1 VAPTASRI
9 PISTVGPDGPLPSLT
24 NGGAVSG
31 SITIYGRGYGHG
43 VGLSQYGARGR
54 ALGAQRAEPI
64 LAHYYAGTTLG
75 SISPSASVRV
85 LVLSG
90 FAPSSS
96 SPLVLHGRGGT
107 WTVDGLAGT
116 WPADAKLTLAPT
128 TSGGVAMWRMT
139 VTSAAGT
146 VLGTGT
152 ACCSTRV
159 RPAQSSTRLQVDSR
173 PSMYDTY
180 RGTVRIYGT
189 STKVSVVNEVA
200 LDLYLRG
207 VVPSEMPYTWPTQAL
222 RAQAIAA
229 RSYAANHRHPSSGAY
244 DFYDDTRS
252 QVYHGTKGEKT
263 ATTAIVDGDPGV
275 VLRSG
280 TAIANA
286 MFHSAGGGATENNE
300 YAFPTSSG
308 KLGSPPVSYL
318 RGSSDRMP
326 DGTPYDGAS
335 PYATWRTATYT
346 VGQVASFLAKDS
358 RTNVGTLTRID
369 LSARGVSGRLYRVTL
384 SGSLGTKA
392 VSGDVFRSV
401 FNRWSPLAD
410 PPIRSN
416 LFDLRPIP

>member
-1 VAPTASRI
+1 
-9 PISTVGPDGPLPSLT
+9 
-24 NGGAVSG
+24 
-31 SITIYGRGYGHG
+31 
-43 VGLSQYGARGR
+43 
-54 ALGAQRAEPI
+54 
-64 LAHYYAGTTLG
+64 
-75 SISPSASVRV
+75 
-85 LVLSG
+85 
-90 FAPSSS
+90 
-96 SPLVLHGRGGT
+96 
-107 WTVDGLAGT
+107 
-116 WPADAKLTLAPT
+116 
-128 TSGGVAMWRMT
+128 
-139 VTSAAGT
+139 
-146 VLGTGT
+146 
-152 ACCSTRV
+152 
-159 RPAQSSTRLQVDSR
+159 
-173 PSMYDTY
+173 MYDTY
-180 RGTVRIYGT
+180 RGVIRIYGT
-189 STKVSVVNEVA
+189 STKVSVVNEVG

-229 RSYAANHRHPSSGAY
+229 RSYAANHRHPSTGSY

-252 QVYHGTKGEKT
+252 QVYHGTKGEKA
-263 ATTAIVDGDPGV
+263 ATTVIVDGDPGV

-280 TAIANA
+280 TTIANA

-326 DGTPYDGAS
+326 DGTPYDAAS
-335 PYATWRTATYT
+335 PYASWRTATYT
-346 VGQVASFLAKDS
+346 VAQLSSFLAKDS